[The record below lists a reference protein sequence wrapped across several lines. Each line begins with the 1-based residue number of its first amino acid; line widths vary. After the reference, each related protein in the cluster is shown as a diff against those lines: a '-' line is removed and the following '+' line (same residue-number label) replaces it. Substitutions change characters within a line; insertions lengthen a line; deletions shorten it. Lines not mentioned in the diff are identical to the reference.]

1 MAEVRGVLGQ
11 ANPVA
16 ATLTP
21 LYTVGAN
28 TDAIVSSLVICERS
42 GTPTDFRISVAPLG
56 AADSSE
62 QYIFFDHALT
72 ANQTIDKKLGIT
84 LATTDVIRVYATLAT
99 VSFTAFGLKIDTA

>member
-1 MAEVRGVLGQ
+1 MAEIRGVLGQ
-11 ANPVA
+11 KDPAA
-16 ATLTP
+16 ATLED
-21 LYTVGAN
+21 LYTVGAD

-56 AADSSE
+56 AADSNE

-72 ANQTIDKKLGIT
+72 ANQTIVEKIGIT

-99 VSFTAFGLKIDTA
+99 VSFTAFGLKITTA

>member
-21 LYTVGAN
+21 LYTVGAD

-42 GTPTDFRISVAPLG
+42 GTPTAFRISVAPLG
-56 AADSSE
+56 AADSNE
-62 QYIFFDHALT
+62 QYIFFDHALA
-72 ANQTIDKKLGIT
+72 ANEMIAEKLGIT

-99 VSFTAFGLKIDTA
+99 VSFTAFGLTITT